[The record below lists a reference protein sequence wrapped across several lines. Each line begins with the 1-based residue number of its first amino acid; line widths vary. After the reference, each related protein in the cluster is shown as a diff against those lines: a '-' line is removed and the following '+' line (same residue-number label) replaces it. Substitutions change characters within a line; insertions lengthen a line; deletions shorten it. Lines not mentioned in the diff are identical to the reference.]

1 MFSVETCV
9 YSLFTVYCKCVQKR
23 ERERE
28 REKYPHH
35 QYMTMYD
42 HGTCTLDALKCT
54 RVCCSSSAATHIEVL
69 HRVVEHFKW
78 LKV

>member
-1 MFSVETCV
+1 MLECLVLKRVYTAYSQCTVSV
-9 YSLFTVYCKCVQKR
+9 YKR

-69 HRVVEHFKW
+69 HRVVEHFK
-78 LKV
+78 